1 MEVGRGGERHGARCT
16 AAVGAD
22 AGSGMQVAAR
32 LRAAQGARGAGGA
45 GLEGAGAGAL
55 TAEDKKWMAE
65 QGALDLLGAA
75 SGAGAGGG
83 GAARQARKKKELDE
97 MRKKT
102 VRRAAPHPAAGPC
115 APRRALAPRGGPLRP
130 AAGPCEWQA
139 AAAHARRRFGGARV
153 RARAGRGEA
162 GLV

>member
-1 MEVGRGGERHGARCT
+1 VDSGCETHGARRT

-22 AGSGMQVAAR
+22 AGSGVQVAAR

-115 APRRALAPRGGPLRP
+115 APRRAHASGRPPRRTRGGVS
-130 AAGPCEWQA
+130 
-139 AAAHARRRFGGARV
+139 GAR
-153 RARAGRGEA
+153 G
-162 GLV
+162 